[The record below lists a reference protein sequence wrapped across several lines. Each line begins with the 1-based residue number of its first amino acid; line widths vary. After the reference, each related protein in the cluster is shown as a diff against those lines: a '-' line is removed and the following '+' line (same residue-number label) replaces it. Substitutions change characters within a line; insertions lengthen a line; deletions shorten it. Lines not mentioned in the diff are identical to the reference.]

1 MYVTL
6 LMIYTSGRE
15 HKQKATQLFRFL
27 ISAIQFVNSISEQ
40 NKLIIVKK
48 ISTIY

>member
-1 MYVTL
+1 
-6 LMIYTSGRE
+6 MIYTSGQE

-48 ISTIY
+48 ISTIYLNNMMF

>member
-1 MYVTL
+1 
-6 LMIYTSGRE
+6 MIYTSGRE

-40 NKLIIVKK
+40 NKLIIVNYCEKDFHYILK
-48 ISTIY
+48 

>member
-1 MYVTL
+1 
-6 LMIYTSGRE
+6 MIYTSGRE
-15 HKQKATQLFRFL
+15 HKEKATQLFRFL

-48 ISTIY
+48 ISTIYQNNMMF